1 VTTIDTPANPT
12 PASWTAR
19 RARELVLSRMSGIS
33 GGVIELQ
40 EGSQTRL
47 VGEPVQGDPE
57 PLSARVWVHRP
68 RLFQRMLWGGT
79 LGAGEAFIDGD
90 WDCSDL
96 TSLIRLLVRNERT
109 LQGMDRGSS
118 RLLIGLASAW
128 HRLRRNS
135 RTGSRRNISAHYDLG
150 NEFFE
155 LFLDQS
161 MMYSSAIFPN
171 PESTLYEASIE
182 KLDVICRKLR
192 LAPGDRVVEIGTGWG
207 GFAVHAAETY
217 GCHVTTTTISRE
229 QHAYATR
236 RVAQAGLQDRVQV
249 LLEDYRD
256 LQGNFDKLV
265 SIEMI
270 EAVGHQYFPTFF
282 RKCGELLRPDGV
294 MLLQGIMMYDQRY
307 QEYLRSA
314 DFIQRYVFPGG
325 CLPTAAELIRAAAKV
340 GDLSPVHLE
349 DYADHY
355 ARTLECWRERF
366 QDRLR
371 EIRQLGFD
379 ERFVRIWDYYFCY
392 CQAAFAERYIGLN
405 HLMFARPQWRG
416 TVGQGGASLQA
427 SSLAATRQPTPIPT
441 SPSLNTPLSAQ
452 AVPANRATSLA
463 GGLAS
468 GERSAPRSVGP
479 AVAGSPECR

>member
-1 VTTIDTPANPT
+1 MKTTEAPT
-12 PASWTAR
+12 PRAPAGWSAR
-19 RARELVLSRMSGIS
+19 RARELVLSRMAGVT

-40 EGSQTRL
+40 EGSETRC
-47 VGEPVQGDPE
+47 VGSPTPGQAE
-57 PLSARVWVHRP
+57 PLSARVWVHNP
-68 RLFQRMLWGGT
+68 RLYQRMLWGGT
-79 LGAGEAFIDGD
+79 LAAGESYIDGE

-96 TSLIRLLVRNERT
+96 TALIRLLVRNERT

-135 RTGSRRNISAHYDLG
+135 KTGSRRNISAHYDLG
-150 NEFFE
+150 NDFFE

-171 PESTLYEASIE
+171 PESSLYEASIE

-192 LAPGDRVVEIGTGWG
+192 LGPGDRVIEIGTGWG
-207 GFAVHAAETY
+207 GFAVHAAENY

-229 QHAYATR
+229 QHAYAQR
-236 RVAQAGLQDRVQV
+236 RVAAAGLQGRVEV

-256 LQGNFDKLV
+256 LRGTYDKLV

-282 RKCGELLRPDGV
+282 RKCGELLRPEGV

-366 QDRLR
+366 QERLQ
-371 EIRQLGFD
+371 EIRRLGFD

-405 HLMFARPQWRG
+405 HLVFARPQWRG
-416 TVGQGGASLQA
+416 TVGVGAVGAGASAGAATNRGELPGGGAALR
-427 SSLAATRQPTPIPT
+427 T
-441 SPSLNTPLSAQ
+441 
-452 AVPANRATSLA
+452 A
-463 GGLAS
+463 G
-468 GERSAPRSVGP
+468 RSV
-479 AVAGSPECR
+479 AESNECR